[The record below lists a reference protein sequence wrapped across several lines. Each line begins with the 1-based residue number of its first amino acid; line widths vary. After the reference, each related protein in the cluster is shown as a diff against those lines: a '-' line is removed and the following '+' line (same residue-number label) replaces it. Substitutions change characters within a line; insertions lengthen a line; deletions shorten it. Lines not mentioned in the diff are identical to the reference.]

1 MPWRFEERT
10 RLVPRHGLSWRH
22 LKASTQST
30 NKTRWNSAAIP
41 SQPPHNKQI
50 LHLSHPLQFTL
61 SALTRNACAVSFNRG
76 RSKAEKIPPNSR
88 DQEPKAHLSPHLVLL
103 FRGNLG
109 VHQEPQNH
117 PPTAHAFWVEPL
129 CEAKMLW
136 GALGHRVQAAGKR
149 GDAGLGNSPLFPLL
163 PIRRI

>member
-76 RSKAEKIPPNSR
+76 RSKADKIPPNSR
-88 DQEPKAHLSPHLVLL
+88 NQEPKARLSLHLVLL
-103 FRGNLG
+103 FRGNSGSIKSLRTTPLRPMLSG
-109 VHQEPQNH
+109 WSPC
-117 PPTAHAFWVEPL
+117 VEPRCCGVL
-129 CEAKMLW
+129 
-136 GALGHRVQAAGKR
+136 
-149 GDAGLGNSPLFPLL
+149 
-163 PIRRI
+163 